1 MSLFTEKINPKARC
15 LSLLLAIMPLSF
27 IAGNM
32 IININL
38 VLVIALALLFY
49 GKEFYSYKL
58 DIVDKTISSFF
69 VIVLF
74 TGIYNDIFF
83 YLEKSWRADFS
94 TSIKSVLFFKYLIF
108 YLILRYC
115 VEKKIIYLKY
125 FFISSSLASLFV
137 CFDIFYQS
145 VSGKDIFGFSS
156 DGMGRKLSGPFGDEP
171 IAGSFIQRFS
181 LFSFFVVPLFF
192 LKFKKY
198 TKLLIPLLF
207 LIFFVGIVFSGNR
220 MPLIIFIFTLFLTL
234 VFQKQ
239 VRKYFLH
246 FCFIIIVSFVIIFN
260 LNTKVK
266 NNFKNFYMQ
275 ISEVKIVFT
284 EKKFDYNKSAYLK
297 EFNTFYDTWL
307 LNKYIGGGIKNFRY
321 YCHYRLPDTSESY
334 KKYKCNMHPHN
345 YYLEILTET
354 GIIGLSI
361 ILLSFY
367 LFFNRSFLNKYFFKS
382 RLNDN
387 HIIAPFIFL
396 FIAEIFPIKST
407 GSFFTTGNAT
417 YLFLILGILIGLT
430 RFNSIENK
438 F

>member
-156 DGMGRKLSGPFGDEP
+156 DGMGRRINSW
-171 IAGSFIQRFS
+171 RFYS
-181 LFSFFVVPLFF
+181 EIFS
-192 LKFKKY
+192 
-198 TKLLIPLLF
+198 
-207 LIFFVGIVFSGNR
+207 IFFFCSS
-220 MPLIIFIFTLFLTL
+220 IIF
-234 VFQKQ
+234 
-239 VRKYFLH
+239 
-246 FCFIIIVSFVIIFN
+246 
-260 LNTKVK
+260 
-266 NNFKNFYMQ
+266 FK
-275 ISEVKIVFT
+275 I
-284 EKKFDYNKSAYLK
+284 
-297 EFNTFYDTWL
+297 
-307 LNKYIGGGIKNFRY
+307 
-321 YCHYRLPDTSESY
+321 
-334 KKYKCNMHPHN
+334 
-345 YYLEILTET
+345 
-354 GIIGLSI
+354 
-361 ILLSFY
+361 
-367 LFFNRSFLNKYFFKS
+367 
-382 RLNDN
+382 
-387 HIIAPFIFL
+387 
-396 FIAEIFPIKST
+396 
-407 GSFFTTGNAT
+407 
-417 YLFLILGILIGLT
+417 
-430 RFNSIENK
+430 
-438 F
+438 